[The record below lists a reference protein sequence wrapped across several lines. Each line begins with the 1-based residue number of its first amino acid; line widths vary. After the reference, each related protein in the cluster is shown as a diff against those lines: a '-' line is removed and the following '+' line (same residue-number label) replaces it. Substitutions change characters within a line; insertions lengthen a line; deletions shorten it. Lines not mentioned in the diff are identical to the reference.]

1 MAYSI
6 DYIKRAVAYR
16 QEGHTFKQLWEAFG
30 IPSATYY
37 DWDEKLNSGYYEIA
51 IKRERRRKI
60 DKAMLRQAVAD
71 NPDAFLKELAE
82 QFGCTAPAVF
92 YALEKLDITRKKN
105 HLPITKNPKKNG
117 RSIPLR

>member
-16 QEGHTFKQLWEAFG
+16 QEGHTFKELREAFG

-37 DWDEKLNSGYYEIA
+37 DWEEKLSGGYYEVQ

-60 DKAMLRQAVAD
+60 DKDALRQAVAD
-71 NPDAFLKELAE
+71 NPDAFLRELAE
-82 QFGCTAPAVF
+82 QFGCSAPAVF
-92 YALEKLDITRKKN
+92 YALQKHDITRKKN
-105 HLPITKNPKKNG
+105 HLPITRNPKRNG
-117 RSIPLR
+117 QSIRRR